1 MVPPDVLFHFFI
13 FFFFFGAG
21 AGEEQEQKIDQ
32 NDKKILLISLC
43 ISGAIYHKIV
53 IYGTDV

>member
-13 FFFFFGAG
+13 FFFFGAG